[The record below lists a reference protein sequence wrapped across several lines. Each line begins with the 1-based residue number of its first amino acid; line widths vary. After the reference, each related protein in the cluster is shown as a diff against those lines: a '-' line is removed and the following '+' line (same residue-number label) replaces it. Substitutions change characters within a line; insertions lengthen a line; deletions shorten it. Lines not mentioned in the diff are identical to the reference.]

1 MSDEIMAERKYK
13 NNVIY
18 KESLENA
25 MSSINDTM
33 NKLFIAKERSLIK
46 MTEYEE
52 LKAIAVELN
61 QMLYK
66 VKKDI

>member
-13 NNVIY
+13 NNVNY
-18 KESLENA
+18 KKSLENA